1 MGAVCVARKAA
12 QGVFSFVCLFVFPF
26 AIFISCFHFLFLA
39 MGNST
44 SGIVQEPPVVTAK
57 SSMEV
62 LTSSRILSSR
72 SIHRHP
78 FHLPNLKGSQITRGA
93 PLSGGP

>member
-39 MGNST
+39 MGNSFC
-44 SGIVQEPPVVTAK
+44 A
-57 SSMEV
+57 V
-62 LTSSRILSSR
+62 LSAACLLQRCR
-72 SIHRHP
+72 CEFSIAAGGKGMPSFGTRVP
-78 FHLPNLKGSQITRGA
+78 FGVHVHVHVF
-93 PLSGGP
+93 